1 MPVNAKKPDRR
12 VDVIVFRILILFWGP
27 ITLSAAICGVWLAV
41 WYFNQ
46 DPDLRVT
53 IQNEHAFAVQVDG
66 EGSSHRV
73 EEHASLTLTV
83 PWSERPYDLV
93 VSAGDR
99 LSSLRIQFDGEPKD
113 ITVRLKE
120 GQSR

>member
-1 MPVNAKKPDRR
+1 MNATEPDRK
-12 VDVIVFRILILFWGP
+12 VDIVVLRILVLFWGS
-27 ITLSAAICGVWLAV
+27 ITVSATICGIWLAV

-53 IQNEHAFAVQVDG
+53 IQNEHAFAVQVAG
-66 EGSSHRV
+66 EGYSHRV
-73 EEHASLTLTV
+73 AEHASLTLTV

-99 LSSLRIQFDGEPKD
+99 LSSLRIHFDGEPKD